1 MNVSRIVLGTAV
13 FLGAAAAFSPWF
25 GGAAV
30 AASLVGVPLVLLAVP
45 RGRSRSHDDE
55 ASGPDAPSDPIP
67 AFARACLLLGAG
79 AFWHLVT
86 HVSFESALP
95 LLLAAVVGAA
105 LLTAGALRLG
115 LATQRSAVPA
125 FAAFALTSAATF
137 GWLDVAFD
145 RTPPLRAQGVVT
157 WLDAD
162 SATPFTRHVVG
173 LGVGPTR
180 VDWQRVA
187 VSTEDRRHLFLAS
200 TACLEEHEGAFGQRW
215 AAAHP
220 CGSDEAL
227 PGEVAARRW
236 IEHNARPLADF
247 PASTRRL
254 LAGQWQDVDR
264 ELTDLEQRFAAGQ
277 ASDDEVDQAFE
288 AFHIAS
294 PRLDAPLQSWLE
306 KAPGSHAAHMAAAEH
321 ARAQFDVLRR
331 GGFDAWVSPEFNF
344 LARRDEAMRELH
356 AAEALRPKP
365 SSLAV
370 LMRYRMST
378 DNAAHMDEWLDSALA
393 ANPDDLLMRREYL
406 LQHPLCPCGGGEP
419 VDEAMKHVLG
429 RPMPPQVQAAL
440 VAVRLYERGVDLG
453 INEQSASL
461 YRQVIA
467 APAYRQELYTANI
480 NLAVFLDRQGQHHE
494 ALALLD
500 AAIAMAPYNVHAHDV
515 RAVVHEEMGQFPQ
528 AIADYLVDARRHA
541 LDAQHAA
548 GRILLW
554 GKPGVPADLPE
565 AARWIAEAA
574 NQGEDEA
581 RGLLRSRA
589 DLLALV
595 GKQPMRAL
603 SEGAPPPAPEAVA
616 PRADTAASEPQA
628 PLPSRAHLLVPSR

>member
-1 MNVSRIVLGTAV
+1 MNVSTVSRIVLCAAAI
-13 FLGAAAAFSPWF
+13 LGAAAAYSPWF

-30 AASLVGVPLVLLAVP
+30 AASLAGVPLVLLAVP
-45 RGRSRSHDDE
+45 RGRSRPGDDV
-55 ASGPDAPSDPIP
+55 ASGSDAPSDPTP
-67 AFARACLLLGAG
+67 ELAFACLLLGAG
-79 AFWHLVT
+79 ACWRLFT
-86 HVSFESALP
+86 HVSFESVLP
-95 LLLAAVVGAA
+95 WLLAGVVGAA

-115 LATQRSAVPA
+115 LATQRSAAPA
-125 FAAFALTSAATF
+125 FAAFALTSAAAL

-145 RTPPLRAQGVVT
+145 RAPPLRAQVAVT

-162 SATPFTRHVVG
+162 SANPFAPHVIG
-173 LGVGPTR
+173 FGVGATG
-180 VDWQRVA
+180 VDWRRVV
-187 VSTEDRRHLFLAS
+187 VSTDDRRHLFLAS
-200 TACLEEHEGAFGQRW
+200 TACLEEHDGAFGQRW

-220 CGSDEAL
+220 CAGDDAL

-247 PASTRRL
+247 PASTRRV
-254 LAGQWQDVDR
+254 LAGQWRDVDR
-264 ELTDLEQRFAAGQ
+264 ELTDLEQRFAAGE

-294 PRLDAPLQSWLE
+294 PRLDAPLQAWLE
-306 KAPGSHAAHMAAAEH
+306 KAPGSYAAHMAAAEH
-321 ARAQFDVLRR
+321 ARAQFDVLGR
-331 GGFDAWVSPEFNF
+331 GGFDAWVSPDLNF
-344 LARRDEAMRELH
+344 LGQREEAMRQLR
-356 AAEALRPKP
+356 AAEALLPKP

-370 LMRYRMST
+370 LMRYRMT
-378 DNAAHMDEWLDSALA
+378 TTNAAHMDEWLDSALA

-419 VDEAMKHVLG
+419 VDEAMKHVLA
-429 RPMPPQVQAAL
+429 RPAPPQVQAAL

-461 YRQVIA
+461 YRQAIA

-480 NLAVFLDRQGQHHE
+480 NLAVFLDRQGKHDE

-500 AAIAMAPYNVHAHDV
+500 AAIAVAPYNVHAHEV

-528 AIADYLVDARRHA
+528 AIADYLVDARRQQ

-548 GRILLW
+548 GRMLLW
-554 GKPGVPADLPE
+554 GKLGVPADLPE

-574 NQGEDEA
+574 NLGEDEA

-595 GKQPMRAL
+595 GKRPVRAL
-603 SEGAPPPAPEAVA
+603 SEGAPPPGPVDVA
-616 PRADTAASEPQA
+616 PRADTAASEPPA
-628 PLPSRAHLLVPSR
+628 RVPHLLVPSR